1 MMSSMEMLPLCLMFF
16 SCTDVHTG
24 RKDVRGTVRQ
34 GGKASEDGEQGNNKK
49 AGRKVG
55 KAA

>member
-1 MMSSMEMLPLCLMFF
+1 MFF
-16 SCTDVHTG
+16 SCTDEHTG

-34 GGKASEDGEQGNNKK
+34 GGKASEDEEQGKNQK

-55 KAA
+55 KVA